1 MIKSESIGKL
11 SVALVKAQSLIGD
24 AKKNAQNPHLKN
36 KYANL
41 GSVWDAIS
49 PALETTK
56 LAVIQLPSESDDGK
70 LHLTT
75 LLMHESGEYIGDTL
89 VMPLPK
95 QDPQGYGSAL
105 TYGRR
110 YGLCSLLGVVQDDDD
125 GQAATASVSHSV
137 DMINSSETMEDLQR
151 IFTDEHKKFAKGSPE
166 LRVLIDAK
174 DAKKVALTP
183 AFNPAK
189 IAQGTQQQSAPQQQ
203 APADALPIEQ
213 F

>member
-1 MIKSESIGKL
+1 MEKSESIAKV
-11 SVALVKAQSLIGD
+11 SMALVKAQSLIGD

-36 KYANL
+36 RYANL
-41 GSVWDAIS
+41 GSVWDAIA
-49 PALETTK
+49 PALEASK
-56 LAVIQLPSESDDGK
+56 LAVIQLPTPSDDGK

-75 LLMHESGEYIGDTL
+75 MLIHESGEYIGDTL

-125 GQAATASVSHSV
+125 GNQATASVKNSV
-137 DMINSSETMEDLQR
+137 DMINSAQTMDELQKV
-151 IFTDEHKKFAKGSPE
+151 FMEEHKKFDKNSPE
-166 LRVLIDAK
+166 MRVIVDAK
-174 DAKKVALTP
+174 DAKKVSLTP

-189 IAQGTQQQSAPQQQ
+189 LQPKQEESKQAEPQESVQPQ
-203 APADALPIEQ
+203 PIDN

>member
-49 PALETTK
+49 PALEIAK
-56 LAVIQLPSESDDGK
+56 LAVIQMPSESDDSK

-75 LLMHESGEYIGDTL
+75 LLVHESGEYIGDTL

-166 LRVLIDAK
+166 LRVLVDAK
-174 DAKKVALTP
+174 DAKKVSLTP

-189 IAQGTQQQSAPQQQ
+189 LTQPAQQQIVTQQAVPVE
-203 APADALPIEQ
+203 ALPIEQ

>member
-1 MIKSESIGKL
+1 MQKSESIAKV
-11 SVALVKAQSLIGD
+11 SMALVKAQSLIGD

-36 KYANL
+36 RYANL

-49 PALETTK
+49 PALETSK
-56 LAVIQLPSESDDGK
+56 LAVIQLPSPSDDGK

-75 LLMHESGEYIGDTL
+75 ILIHESGEYIGDTL

-125 GQAATASVSHSV
+125 GSAATANVTHSV
-137 DMINSSETMEDLQR
+137 DMINSVSSMEELQKV
-151 IFTDEHKKFAKGSPE
+151 FSDEYKKFDKNSPE
-166 LRVLIDAK
+166 MRVLVDAK
-174 DAKKVALTP
+174 DAKKVSLTP
-183 AFNPAK
+183 AFNPAVLNNNHEIKKQPEEVKVAAAK
-189 IAQGTQQQSAPQQQ
+189 I
-203 APADALPIEQ
+203 DD

>member
-1 MIKSESIGKL
+1 M
-11 SVALVKAQSLIGD
+11 ALVKAQSLIGD

-36 KYANL
+36 RYANL

-49 PALETTK
+49 PALETSK
-56 LAVIQLPSESDDGK
+56 LAVIQLPSPSDDGK

-75 LLMHESGEYIGDTL
+75 ILIHESGEYIGDTL

-125 GQAATASVSHSV
+125 GSAATANVTHSV
-137 DMINSSETMEDLQR
+137 DMINSVSSMEELQKV
-151 IFTDEHKKFAKGSPE
+151 FSDEYKKFDKNSPE
-166 LRVLIDAK
+166 MRVLVDAK
-174 DAKKVALTP
+174 DAKKVSLTP
-183 AFNPAK
+183 AFNPAVLNNNHEIKKQPEEVKVAAAK
-189 IAQGTQQQSAPQQQ
+189 I
-203 APADALPIEQ
+203 DD

>member
-1 MIKSESIGKL
+1 MQKSESIAKV
-11 SVALVKAQSLIGD
+11 SMALVKAQSLIGD

-36 KYANL
+36 RYANL

-49 PALETTK
+49 PALETSK
-56 LAVIQLPSESDDGK
+56 LAVVQLPSPSDDGK

-75 LLMHESGEYIGDTL
+75 ILIHESGEYIGDTL

-125 GQAATASVSHSV
+125 GSAATANVTHSV
-137 DMINSSETMEDLQR
+137 DMINSVSSMEELQKV
-151 IFTDEHKKFAKGSPE
+151 FSDEYKKFDKNSPE
-166 LRVLIDAK
+166 MRVLVDAK
-174 DAKKVALTP
+174 DAKKVSLTP
-183 AFNPAK
+183 AFNPARLASQQTEQK
-189 IAQGTQQQSAPQQQ
+189 QAQQPEPIASQ
-203 APADALPIEQ
+203 PIEQ

>member
-1 MIKSESIGKL
+1 MNKSESIAKL
-11 SVALVKAQSLIGD
+11 SAALVKCQSLIGD

-56 LAVIQLPSESDDGK
+56 LAVVQMPCPSDDGK
-70 LHLTT
+70 LHMETT
-75 LLMHESGEYIGDTL
+75 LVHESGEFIGSTI

-105 TYGRR
+105 TYARR
-110 YGLCSLLGVVQDDDD
+110 YALCSLLGVVQDDDD
-125 GQAATASVSHSV
+125 GQAATANVSHSV
-137 DMINSSETMEDLQR
+137 ALIEACQSMEELQAV
-151 IFTDEHKKFAKGSPE
+151 FVEEYKKFGRGSPE
-166 LRVLIDAK
+166 LRVLTDAK
-174 DAKKVALTP
+174 DGRKVSLSQP
-183 AFNPAK
+183 FNPA
-189 IAQGTQQQSAPQQQ
+189 QL
-203 APADALPIEQ
+203 APAAKPAVESQPAAVAAQPIEN